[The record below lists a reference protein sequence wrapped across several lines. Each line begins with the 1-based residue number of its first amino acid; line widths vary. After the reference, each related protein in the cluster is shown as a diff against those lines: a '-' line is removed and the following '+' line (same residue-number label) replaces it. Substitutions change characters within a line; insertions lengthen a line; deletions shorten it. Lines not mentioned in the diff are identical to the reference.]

1 MKNEKDKRKEKERC
15 VNSAMEEIH
24 AKGYTKERGEEY
36 QRRQI
41 EWWKECDKSYCIG
54 ESWVELGNDG

>member
-1 MKNEKDKRKEKERC
+1 MRDRRKEKERQ

-36 QRRQI
+36 RKRQT
-41 EWWKECDKSYCIG
+41 EWWKECDKALY
-54 ESWVELGNDG
+54 W